1 MELLNLGKVMLEN
14 ISPGKYLTCTNL
26 TRVELEQLF
35 TTLMAQTR
43 LTDISIESSDLSGV
57 SEGFLAQSLS
67 RMRFL
72 ELSGNNLTPSQ
83 LNALFSLL
91 KDSTE
96 LEEIVVTRN
105 ILSHVP
111 AEDLAASLARLRKVK
126 LEYSY
131 LTSEQCCQILTLGKY
146 SFLSKL

>member
-14 ISPGKYLTCTNL
+14 MSPGKYLTCTNL

-35 TTLMAQTR
+35 TTLMAQNH
-43 LTDISIESSDLSGV
+43 LTDITIESSDLSGV
-57 SEGFLAQSLS
+57 SEDFLAEALS

-72 ELSGNNLTPSQ
+72 ELSGTNLTPCQ
-83 LNALFSLL
+83 LNALFNLL

-96 LEEIVVTRN
+96 LEEIVVSRN
-105 ILSHVP
+105 ILSQVP
-111 AEDLAASLARLRKVK
+111 ANHLAMSLSRLRKVK

-131 LTSEQCCQILTLGKY
+131 LTNEQCCQILTLGK
-146 SFLSKL
+146 